1 MGNSC
6 CQPSGPT
13 AARRRKNQ
21 AGEPL
26 ADTLDQEIAR
36 TELVVFLSKQRAATG
51 KLQDTVR
58 QLHLELARTGDRI
71 TPLVHFR
78 TQLLSSIQA
87 IEEDR
92 KVHKSIIKGLFQ
104 KLSDLESQ
112 VSTTPGLLTAIK
124 TKLKRDPEFIELL
137 VVQFTKFLVYRMRC
151 ARVCSEVA
159 ALIGTIE
166 SKAKAVL
173 GEVDREGGRLTVTS
187 SELALSRLGAEER
200 VDKAD
205 IGKAEEGLV
214 DSLFRLYQETEIEV
228 EITRKE
234 VGRLSEFC
242 YDIYEETQGIRREF
256 REDLP
261 EEASLL
267 VYAENLRK
275 DLDSC
280 APCDSVR
287 LREKIDGF
295 AQLLEQAA
303 LAYLN

>member
-13 AARRRKNQ
+13 AARRRRNQ

-36 TELVVFLSKQRAATG
+36 TELMVFLSKQRAATG
-51 KLQDTVR
+51 KMQDTVR
-58 QLHLELARTGDRI
+58 QLHLELASTGDKI
-71 TPLVHFR
+71 NHIVHFR
-78 TQLLSSIQA
+78 TQLLASIQA

-104 KLSDLESQ
+104 KLSDLESRA
-112 VSTTPGLLTAIK
+112 SSTPGLLSVIK
-124 TKLKRDPEFIELL
+124 ARLNRDPEFIELL
-137 VVQFTKFLVYRMRC
+137 VVQFTKFLVYYLRC
-151 ARVCSEVA
+151 ARACKEVVR
-159 ALIGTIE
+159 LIATIE
-166 SKAKAVL
+166 SKAKEVL
-173 GEVDREGGRLTVTS
+173 GEVDKEGGRLTVTS

-234 VGRLSEFC
+234 VGRLIEFC
-242 YDIYEETQGIRREF
+242 YDIYEEAQGIRREF
-256 REDLP
+256 RSNLP

-295 AQLLEQAA
+295 AQLMEQAA
-303 LAYLN
+303 LA